1 MTGRLANEVSSAAPP
16 PAMNEISKTA
26 MTGNPTE
33 WEPAPVLSIV
43 MPVYN
48 EVQTIGRILNEV
60 AKALPE
66 IPKQIVIVD
75 DRSSDGTSDWLRKN
89 LGESEGSWR
98 RLSLN
103 ARGELE
109 LSADGPPNHAEI
121 SFTVLFHE
129 RNRGK
134 GAAVRTGL
142 TSASGDVVVIQDA
155 DLEYDPNDWSRML
168 PLIVERKVADVVYG
182 SRFYGR
188 PHRSLYFH
196 HYLGNRIISVLFNLL
211 YNQMLSDIEV
221 CYKMFTQQVIKDL
234 RLTSDG
240 FGVEIEIS
248 AQIARARR
256 WRIYEVGISYYGRTY
271 DEGKKIN
278 WIDGLKALVY
288 LFKFRIRPR

>member
-1 MTGRLANEVSSAAPP
+1 MSYRQPP
-16 PAMNEISKTA
+16 PPAAMNEISADT
-26 MTGNPTE
+26 TVSRD
-33 WEPAPVLSIV
+33 PADWDPGPVLSIII
-43 MPVYN
+43 PVYN
-48 EVQTIGRILNEV
+48 EVQTIGRILIEV

-89 LGESEGSWR
+89 LSQAEGSWR

-103 ARGELE
+103 TGGELE
-109 LSADGPPNHAEI
+109 LSADGPHNHAGI
-121 SFTVLFHE
+121 SFTVLYHE

-142 TSASGDVVVIQDA
+142 TSVSGDVVVIQDA

-196 HYLGNRIISVLFNLL
+196 HYLGNRLISFLFNLL
-211 YNQMLSDIEV
+211 YDQMLSDIEV
-221 CYKMFTQQVIKDL
+221 CYKMFTKDVLKDL
-234 RLTSDG
+234 KLSSDDFG
-240 FGVEIEIS
+240 FEIEIT

-271 DEGKKIN
+271 EEGKKIN
-278 WIDGLKALVY
+278 WRDGFKALVY
-288 LFKFRIRPR
+288 LVKFRIRSG

>member
-1 MTGRLANEVSSAAPP
+1 
-16 PAMNEISKTA
+16 MNEHPADTA
-26 MTGNPTE
+26 MPGGSADSETT
-33 WEPAPVLSIV
+33 PVLSVII
-43 MPVYN
+43 PVYN
-48 EVQTIGRILNEV
+48 ELQTIGRILIEV

-66 IPKQIVIVD
+66 VPKQIVIVD
-75 DRSSDGTSDWLRKN
+75 DRSSDGTSDWLRQN
-89 LGESEGSWR
+89 LGQAAGSWR

-103 ARGELE
+103 VGGALE
-109 LSADGPPNHAEI
+109 LSADGPHNHAEI

-142 TSASGDVVVIQDA
+142 TRASGDVVVIQDA

-196 HYLGNRIISVLFNLL
+196 HYLGNRLISVLFNLL

-221 CYKMFTQQVIKDL
+221 CYKMFTREVAKDL

-240 FGVEIEIS
+240 FGIEIEIT

-288 LFKFRIRPR
+288 LFKFRSRLR

>member
-1 MTGRLANEVSSAAPP
+1 
-16 PAMNEISKTA
+16 MNEHPADTA
-26 MTGNPTE
+26 MPGGSADSETT
-33 WEPAPVLSIV
+33 PVLSVII
-43 MPVYN
+43 PVYN
-48 EVQTIGRILNEV
+48 ELQTIGRILIEV

-66 IPKQIVIVD
+66 VPKQIVIVD
-75 DRSSDGTSDWLRKN
+75 DRSSDGTSDWLRQN
-89 LGESEGSWR
+89 LGQAAGSWR

-103 ARGELE
+103 VGGALE
-109 LSADGPPNHAEI
+109 LSADGPHNHAEI

-142 TSASGDVVVIQDA
+142 TKASGDVVVIQDA

-188 PHRSLYFH
+188 PHRSLYFL
-196 HYLGNRIISVLFNLL
+196 HYLGNRLISFLFNLL
-211 YNQMLSDIEV
+211 YDQMLSDIEV
-221 CYKMFTQQVIKDL
+221 CYKMFTSKVLQELK
-234 RLTSDG
+234 LTSNG

-271 DEGKKIN
+271 AEGKKIN

-288 LFKFRIRPR
+288 LFKFRIQLR